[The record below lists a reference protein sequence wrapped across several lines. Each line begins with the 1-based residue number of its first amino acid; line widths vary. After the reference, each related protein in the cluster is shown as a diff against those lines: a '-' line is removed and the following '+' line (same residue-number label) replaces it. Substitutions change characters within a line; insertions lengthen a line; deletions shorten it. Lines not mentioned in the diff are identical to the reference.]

1 MKTRIL
7 IAATA
12 TSALIAGGAAAAT
25 SAFATSD
32 LNLRAGPGPQ
42 YEVIGVIDGSTEA
55 MVEGCLTDA
64 NWCQVTYNGQ
74 SGWASGEYLAHSL
87 EQPVPVYSSESQVE
101 VSTVTYEA
109 PGDNGGAT
117 VGALGGGAVAAAAL
131 GGPLA
136 ILGGML
142 IGGGVGAAVD
152 VDETTVTYIRENPVE
167 PVYAT
172 GEVVVGAKL
181 SDTAVVTP
189 IPESEYGY
197 VAVNNTTAVVDP
209 ATGEIVYIVR

>member
-25 SAFATSD
+25 SAFATTD
-32 LNLRAGPGPQ
+32 LNLRSGPGPQ
-42 YEVIGVIDGSTEA
+42 YDIVGVIDGSTEA
-55 MVEGCLTDA
+55 MVEGCLAEA

-87 EQPVPVYSSESQVE
+87 EQPVPVYSPESQVE
-101 VSTVTYEA
+101 VSTVTYET
-109 PGDNGGAT
+109 PGDNGGAE
-117 VGALGGGAVAAAAL
+117 VGAVAGGAVAAAAL

-136 ILGGML
+136 IVGGML
-142 IGGGVGAAVD
+142 IGGGMGAAAD
-152 VDETTVTYIRENPVE
+152 VDETTVTYVRNNPVD
-167 PVYAT
+167 PVFAE

-181 SDTAVVTP
+181 NDTAVITP
-189 IPESEYGY
+189 IPDSDYGY

-209 ATGEIVYIVR
+209 ATGEIIYIVR